1 LDFKKLKLVCITF
14 IVSGVL
20 AGCMVGPDFHVPA
33 PPTTKSYTQTIL
45 PPKTT
50 RVFAAGNAGKA
61 QYFINNQ
68 DIPAEWW
75 TLYHST
81 ALNHLITRG
90 LANSPSFA
98 AAKATLL
105 QAQENLN
112 AQTGALLLP
121 RVNVVANGQRQ
132 KFAGATIGNDVPSSI
147 FNLYNVGVS
156 VSYTFDFFGGL
167 RRQVEAARAQ
177 VDFRYYQLQAA
188 YLALTANIVTTAITT
203 ASLKAQI
210 NAIHQLIEEEKN
222 QLAINIQ
229 QFKLGSV
236 SEANVFAQQTQLEQT
251 SALLPPLEQ
260 NLSRAEHALAVL
272 VGSLPSESQL
282 PSIDLDKLN
291 LPTRLPV
298 SLPSALVRQRPDIQ
312 AAEALLHQANA
323 QVGVATAN
331 LFPQMTLGTTNYGWS
346 SPTVNDLFHPATLT
360 WSIGGQILEPIFQGG
375 ALRAQK
381 RAAMA
386 AYEQVWAQYRQTVLQ
401 AFQNVADS
409 LRALESDARE
419 LKAQKRAEIAAH
431 AALKLTKAQYRLGS
445 IDYLPVLTAE
455 QQYQQALV
463 NRIQAQ
469 AARYS
474 DTAALFQA
482 LGGGWWHRTEGE
494 TR

>member
-1 LDFKKLKLVCITF
+1 LDFKKLKLVCTMF
-14 IVSGVL
+14 IMGGTL
-20 AGCMVGPDFHVPA
+20 AGCMMGPNFHVPA
-33 PPTTKSYTQTIL
+33 PPTTATYTRTIL
-45 PPKTT
+45 PPQTT
-50 RVFAAGNAGKA
+50 HVSGAGNAGKA

-81 ALNHLITRG
+81 ALNHLITMG

-112 AQTGALLLP
+112 AQIGTLLLP
-121 RVNVVANGQRQ
+121 RVNAVANGQRQ
-132 KFAGATIGNDVPSSI
+132 KFAGASIGNDVPSSL
-147 FNLYNVGVS
+147 FNLYNVGVA
-156 VSYTFDFFGGL
+156 VSYTFDLFGSS
-167 RRQVEAARAQ
+167 RRQIEASRAQ

-188 YLALTANIVTTAITT
+188 YLSLTANIVTTAITT

-210 NAIHQLIEEEKN
+210 NAIHQLIAEEKN

-260 NLSRAEHALAVL
+260 NLSRAEHALSVL

-282 PSIDLDKLN
+282 PSIDLNKLN

-331 LFPQMTLGTTNYGWS
+331 LFPQITLGTTNYGWS

-360 WSIGGQILEPIFQGG
+360 WSIGGQILQPIFQGG

-419 LKAQKRAEIAAH
+419 LKAQKRAEIAAY

-455 QQYQQALV
+455 QQYQQALI

-482 LGGGWWHRTEGE
+482 LGGGWWHTTEGE